1 MSFRLACLA
10 MISAIV
16 VAASGADPATAQ
28 GNAPKRLQLP
38 LATDRLDQ
46 SLFNEAVLH
55 YSNAVRRQHG
65 RPPLAADPALA
76 KVAARHASNMARLK
90 THSHVLP
97 VRGERELTQ
106 RLKRQSVSFRLAAEN
121 IAMDKVYR
129 LLGRPISM
137 KSSGCN
143 FTYGDTRAPVPR
155 HTYASLAE
163 QVVNRWL
170 ASPGHRKSLLSTK
183 FRRLGSG
190 VGIDRGGVAC
200 GDLYLV
206 QNFAD

>member
-1 MSFRLACLA
+1 MSSRLFCLTLVA
-10 MISAIV
+10 MVSVSLLKDPVQAQSAV
-16 VAASGADPATAQ
+16 PG
-28 GNAPKRLQLP
+28 
-38 LATDRLDQ
+38 RLDQ
-46 SLFNEAVLH
+46 PLSAERLDQNLFNEAVLH
-55 YSNAVRRQHG
+55 YSNAVRRKHG
-65 RPPLAADPALA
+65 RSPLQSDAALA
-76 KVAARHASNMARLK
+76 KVATRHASNMARLK

-143 FTYGDTRAPVPR
+143 FIYGDTRTPVPR

-170 ASPGHRKSLLSTK
+170 ASPGHRESLLSKK
-183 FRRLGSG
+183 FQRLGSG
-190 VGIDRGGVAC
+190 VGVDPGGVAC